1 VRVTVI
7 IPTYNR
13 YTLLS
18 RAIKSLLNQSYRV
31 DEIIVIDDGSSD
43 NTPNIQNDFPQ
54 IRYFYQKNSGVSAAR
69 NLGIQ
74 NATNEWIAFLDSDDE
89 WYKEKI
95 AKQVAFH
102 KENPQ
107 ILMSYTA
114 ERWVRNMQE
123 VKIPKKYRKIGD
135 DIFKENLS
143 YCNIAP
149 SSVML
154 HRSVLEDVGLFDESL
169 RVCEDY
175 DLWLRILCFY
185 RVGLIDEKLITKHAG
200 HDAQLGFA
208 KNMDLIRRE
217 ILQKLLLHCPSE
229 RKKELIKEELCQKE
243 LNKRG

>member
-1 VRVTVI
+1 MRVTVI